1 MPKFAELFITL
12 GLKGSEKTLNA
23 LSSVKI
29 GLGGIYDTALE
40 TKAAIVA
47 VVYALEKLITGA
59 AQDGAHL
66 KNLSTYLNMSVE
78 SLQKWNYAAQQG
90 NISNQEFEQSLGSIQ
105 QKIKDFQVKHTL
117 PDGSYVIAQETGFN
131 FQGKFGINEIL
142 PKLLEFSQNK
152 KYSRE
157 KIEEILAGW
166 GLTPNEIGAA
176 INGIFSAA
184 NLKNAPILKS
194 GEIDT
199 LSRVNV
205 EWKNLETKVKMFVA
219 HLTAKDGEE
228 AVKNLSKMADALFR
242 IANDLERISTK
253 LGLFKLI
260 GTMFHGWDMIL
271 GTAADALE
279 GKRDKNNQLENL
291 LLPSDTENNK
301 LFNDIL
307 LDYKTQKYLPTL
319 SDPLSTGLYG
329 LGNFLGATGKNIY
342 SGLKEAV
349 LDLDRFKLTGPG
361 NSSSRFSLQEQ
372 PNNIHI
378 NQHLTFQNPG
388 TDATKVMDIH
398 SKSVG
403 HAVAQAKR
411 NINQSRVT

>member
-1 MPKFAELFITL
+1 MPNIAELFVSL
-12 GLKGSEKTLNA
+12 GIKGSEKTLNV
-23 LSSVKI
+23 LSNVKVGMGSI
-29 GLGGIYDTALE
+29 IDTSLAA
-40 TKAAIVA
+40 KAAILA
-47 VVYALEKLITGA
+47 VVYALEQLTTGA

-157 KIEEILAGW
+157 KIEEILGGW

-184 NLKNAPILKS
+184 NLKNAPILKT
-194 GEIDT
+194 GEVDT

-271 GTAADALE
+271 GVTADALE
-279 GKRDKNNQLENL
+279 GKRDRTNDLENL
-291 LLPSDTENNK
+291 ILPSNEEAKKNINDLIMLNK
-301 LFNDIL
+301 A
-307 LDYKTQKYLPTL
+307 QKYLPTI
-319 SDPLSTGLYG
+319 SDPLATGLYG
-329 LGNFLGATGKNIY
+329 LGDFLGSSGKNLY
-342 SGLKEAV
+342 SGFKEAI

-361 NSSSRFSLQEQ
+361 NSRFSLQEQ

-403 HAVAQAKR
+403 HAVAQATR